1 MMSMKAKYGIQ
12 ALLIL
17 AREYGRGPLMASD
30 ISSREG
36 MPKRFVEQILVD
48 LKRNGI
54 VQSRRGK
61 GGGYYLSRL
70 PSTISINQ
78 LIRVLNGP
86 VAWLPCVNDGA
97 KTYCAECLDPS
108 ACAIKGIFDEVQT
121 ATMRI
126 LEHRTLADL
135 VKRRPENIA
144 E

>member
-17 AREYGRGPLMASD
+17 AREYGRGPLMACD
-30 ISSREG
+30 ISAG
-36 MPKRFVEQILVD
+36 MPRRFVEQILID

-54 VQSRRGK
+54 VQSRRGR
-61 GGGYYLSRL
+61 GGGYFLSRL

-86 VAWLPCVNDGA
+86 VAWLPCVNDGTR
-97 KTYCAECLDPS
+97 TYCEECIDPS
-108 ACAIKGIFDEVQT
+108 ACVIKDIFDEVQT
-121 ATMRI
+121 ATMGI

-135 VKRRPENIA
+135 VQRVPQRKA
-144 E
+144 